1 MGKKKKA
8 LQAEIDRLNA
18 QKPRT
23 EVTSYKNLD
32 QTPRTSVAAV
42 LGSAMTGYKTSSG
55 PSMYG
60 TAYNYKNIN
69 SCGPSMIGDVLPPIK
84 GEGLKRMDETD
95 YSKLKEK
102 TGLIKGEEGKT
113 RRGLRRQ
120 LKAENAGFD
129 NIADYKGAMKE
140 GRQVNRANRKQER
153 KEDNEGKASFADK
166 IEGKHPG
173 IKKMAAESLFRLGEA
188 GVKSVAS
195 LIANK
200 RKANLGSSNAFAPR
214 QRSGGG
220 GYSSKSQPSYAQ
232 LLSKYQS

>member
-69 SCGPSMIGDVLPPIK
+69 SCGPSME
-84 GEGLKRMDETD
+84 GEEKGLKRMDETD
-95 YSKLKEK
+95 NSKLNVK
-102 TGLIKGEEGKT
+102 TGLITKIGY
-113 RRGLRRQ
+113 
-120 LKAENAGFD
+120 A
-129 NIADYKGAMKE
+129 AMKAKDK
-140 GRQVNRANRKQER
+140 V
-153 KEDNEGKASFADK
+153 KAKADE

-173 IKKMAAESLFRLGEA
+173 VKEMAAESLFRLGEA

-200 RKANLGSSNAFAPR
+200 TKANLGSSNAFAPR
-214 QRSGGG
+214 QRSGGD
-220 GYSSKSQPSYAQ
+220 GYSSKSQPSYAE

>member
-18 QKPRT
+18 QRPKT
-23 EVTSYKNLD
+23 EVTSYKNID
-32 QTPRTSVAAV
+32 QTPRTSVATT
-42 LGSAMTGYKTSSG
+42 LGSSMTGYKTSSG

-60 TAYNYKNIN
+60 AAYNYKNIN
-69 SCGPSMIGDVLPPIK
+69 SCGPSFTGV
-84 GEGLKRMDETD
+84 
-95 YSKLKEK
+95 KLKEK
-102 TGLIKGEEGKT
+102 EETKSNSTTKRGEEIISNMPTTKT
-113 RRGLRRQ
+113 YEPPKKLESRQ
-120 LKAENAGFD
+120 QGYHSPTTLPKERFVKIRLAPYKLSQKVKA
-129 NIADYKGAMKE
+129 K
-140 GRQVNRANRKQER
+140 
-153 KEDNEGKASFADK
+153 ADK

-188 GVKSVAS
+188 GVKSAAS

>member
-69 SCGPSMIGDVLPPIK
+69 SCGPSMEGEKK
-84 GEGLKRMDETD
+84 GLERMDETD
-95 YSKLKEK
+95 DSKLYVEKMPIGNLKSKSSTPEKLKGRQEYFVPLSKEEKVLRRMNETDDSKLKEK
-102 TGLIKGEEGKT
+102 TSLNTKLGYAAIKA
-113 RRGLRRQ
+113 
-120 LKAENAGFD
+120 KAK
-129 NIADYKGAMKE
+129 ADE
-140 GRQVNRANRKQER
+140 
-153 KEDNEGKASFADK
+153 

-173 IKKMAAESLFRLGEA
+173 IKEMAAESLFRLGES
-188 GVKSVAS
+188 GVKSAAS

-214 QRSGGG
+214 QRSGVG

>member
-18 QKPRT
+18 QRPKT
-23 EVTSYKNLD
+23 EINSYKNLD

-60 TAYNYKNIN
+60 AAYNYKNIT
-69 SCGPSMIGDVLPPIK
+69 SCGPSMN
-84 GEGLKRMDETD
+84 GEGLTRMDATD
-95 YSKLKEK
+95 NSKLTEK
-102 TGLIKGEEGKT
+102 TGLITKIGYAAMKLKDKRKDKRKDEAEDWEGK
-113 RRGLRRQ
+113 
-120 LKAENAGFD
+120 N
-129 NIADYKGAMKE
+129 
-140 GRQVNRANRKQER
+140 
-153 KEDNEGKASFADK
+153 
-166 IEGKHPG
+166 PG
-173 IKKMAAESLFRLGEA
+173 VKKMAIESLFRLGEA
-188 GVKSVAS
+188 GVKGAAN

-220 GYSSKSQPSYAQ
+220 SGYSSTKQPSYTE
-232 LLSKYQS
+232 LMNKYY